1 MIAMPTPPQPAA
13 NDAIVFSAHLTQ
25 PSAHSLR
32 DGSHVI
38 VRPITPDDAD
48 RERRFIE
55 ALSPQSRRY
64 RFLGQIAHP
73 SDALIEQLTDIDF
86 VHDVAFIALA
96 DDGEREV
103 GVARYS
109 TSADGSRCECAG
121 AVADDFQGRGLG
133 TVLMQRLIELAR
145 AAGIREMVSVDIA
158 ENAAMRDLALALG
171 FTRSPDPDDASQVI
185 HRLKL

>member
-1 MIAMPTPPQPAA
+1 MIATPTLSRPAA
-13 NDAIVFSAHLTQ
+13 NEAHAFPAHLME
-25 PSAHSLR
+25 PSTHELR
-32 DGSHVI
+32 DGSRVT
-38 VRPITPDDAD
+38 VRPITPADAE
-48 RERRFIE
+48 RECRFIE

-73 SDALIEQLTDIDF
+73 SEALIAQLTHVDF

-109 TSADGSRCECAG
+109 TSSDGSRCECAG

-133 TVLMQRLIELAR
+133 TVLMQRLIAIAR
-145 AAGIREMVSVDIA
+145 SAGVREMVSVDIA

-171 FTRSPDPDDASQVI
+171 FSRAPDPDDASQVI
-185 HRLKL
+185 HRLTL